1 MCAEFDTLEV
11 LCLNAGRGGAAGDP
25 RDETDGMESIMLTN
39 VYGHFTLLSA
49 LMPLLKAAD
58 AARVVTQS
66 SGARFRAKPEKV
78 HDLDGTNKEVFNN
91 FDQCVPHRV
100 ATLYAPYL
108 RRLLLTTGTV
118 SVRQHVS

>member
-25 RDETDGMESIMLTN
+25 RDETDGMESVMLTN

-58 AARVVTQS
+58 TARVVTQS

-78 HDLDGTNKEVFNN
+78 HDLDGTNKAAFNN
-91 FDQCVPHRV
+91 FDQ
-100 ATLYAPYL
+100 
-108 RRLLLTTGTV
+108 
-118 SVRQHVS
+118 